1 MLKDNRRKYERQA
14 CTKRR
19 GPASL
24 SLNNV
29 DATRPRTASPAVVVG
44 VDAASWSRE
53 AWELETLK
61 NLMAD
66 TLAVAGVDHRRE
78 QDDDG
83 NAGYESVGRVA
94 RQLDERMAARKR
106 KQKATSGG
114 SERGHD
120 SRREGS
126 PRAFRRATYR
136 LELEEDGQQRRCGT
150 RRHTYQQMRWL
161 MFMILPNCACQC
173 ISVTRTHTVVG
184 QWRGRVRRATVDEW
198 ARATSEQPHSQLARV
213 KQKVRSPGERAT
225 ASPE

>member
-1 MLKDNRRKYERQA
+1 LLKDNRRKYERQA

-83 NAGYESVGRVA
+83 NAGYGGVGRVA

-106 KQKATSGG
+106 KQKALANAISLDARSMRETCVAQC
-114 SERGHD
+114 ERPAIGPAGH
-120 SRREGS
+120 
-126 PRAFRRATYR
+126 P
-136 LELEEDGQQRRCGT
+136 
-150 RRHTYQQMRWL
+150 
-161 MFMILPNCACQC
+161 
-173 ISVTRTHTVVG
+173 
-184 QWRGRVRRATVDEW
+184 
-198 ARATSEQPHSQLARV
+198 
-213 KQKVRSPGERAT
+213 
-225 ASPE
+225 